1 MRAYVNASPTSLS
14 YVAALRGVKP
24 RRPGD
29 VFTYADASC
38 TDPDLMICLAASNPE
53 GQFYALMADERACV
67 EAQDRARARHVE
79 NVTFVAGTPTTVLGR
94 LEQGIQVIPRLTY
107 LNCDETA
114 KALPALEHAAV
125 ITLGEKLLQPNGLLA
140 ISYRPYSDNNGALKF
155 LVREFGPEMNVDQA
169 KEFLQELKDLG
180 GIYFAKNPDDLRALD
195 NAMAKN
201 VPDEFFDRFDKG
213 EARSGSFDTLVALRP
228 RGFAYAGDSHI
239 ASNYIEM
246 SVPQEAQDV
255 IIKCA
260 TSPLYEPIKDFAL
273 NRTVRSDI
281 WCRLPAERSENLAE
295 LFGSFTY
302 GITLPRELVPTVV
315 NAKGKTIDLNM
326 PLFTK
331 LVDLLC
337 LLPASIG
344 DFLAHPKGEGFT
356 PAEVVGAIQTLIACG
371 IAQPMRGV
379 YTPESVMNVAQP
391 RIAGAFNRYLD
402 KAAVTGNE
410 MWMASPVLGAAV
422 SISARDAL
430 VIQALDRAGLA
441 NSVSALLPE
450 LQRLAKNPAQAARVM
465 DVTEPT
471 AEIAQSMIE
480 DVVKTNIVQWY
491 AYGLLEA
498 A

>member
-1 MRAYVNASPTSLS
+1 MRPYVNASPTSLS

-29 VFTYADASC
+29 AFTYADVAC
-38 TDPDLMICLAASNPE
+38 TDPDLLICLAASNPE
-53 GQFYALMADERACV
+53 GQFYALMTDERVCV
-67 EAQDRARARHVE
+67 ESQDKARARHVD
-79 NVTFVAGTPTTVLGR
+79 NITFVAGTPAVVLERMEKGMR
-94 LEQGIQVIPRLTY
+94 VLPQLTY
-107 LNCDETA
+107 LSCDEST
-114 KALPALEHAAV
+114 KALPVLEHAAV
-125 ITLGEKLLQPNGLLA
+125 ITLAEKLLEPSGLLA
-140 ISYRPYSDNNGALKF
+140 TSYRPYAEENGALKF
-155 LVREFGPEMNVDQA
+155 LVREFGPEMNADQA

-180 GIYFAKNPDDLRALD
+180 GDYFAKHPEDLSALQG
-195 NAMAKN
+195 AIAKN
-201 VPDEFFDRFDKG
+201 LPDEFFDRFDKG
-213 EARSGSFDTLVALRP
+213 EAQSGSFNTLVALKP
-228 RGFAYAGDSHI
+228 RGFAYAGDGHI

-246 SVPQEAQDV
+246 SVPQEAQD
-255 IIKCA
+255 IILKCA

-273 NRTVRSDI
+273 NRSVRSDI
-281 WCRLPAERSENLAE
+281 WCRLPAERSEDLAE
-295 LFGSFTY
+295 LFGPFTY
-302 GITLPRELVPTVV
+302 GITMPREQVPTLMQ
-315 NAKGKTIDLNM
+315 AKGKTIDLTM

-331 LVDLLC
+331 LIDLMC

-379 YTPESVMNVAQP
+379 YAADNVTNVAQP

-402 KAAVTGNE
+402 KAAVTGSE

-465 DVTEPT
+465 DAAEPT
-471 AEIAQSMIE
+471 AETARSMIE